1 MVTRRKAPSRGSVAA
16 AATGV
21 RRRDRTPKKRETDVT
36 TLIPTG
42 CTLLNL
48 ALSDTATGGWPL
60 GKISTMPGASAAG
73 KTILGLTALAAA
85 NLEDRFDEYKFV
97 FDDIEQRL
105 GFDMEYLFGNLQERL
120 EEPPLGISDTIQDL
134 QNNVMTLCKGDEP
147 FIYIL
152 DSLDALSSD
161 EEMEKEMRKALA
173 AAKSREAAEKI
184 AGSYGTEKAKILGK
198 VLRMIKAELARTD
211 SVLLILQQMRQS
223 LNAGPFGKKYKV
235 SGGEAP
241 FFYSH
246 VRPILAKIK
255 THKSTTYN
263 KKQLKTGVRTRV
275 EMEKNSITGKL
286 RQVDFDIFY
295 DLGVDDVGS
304 MVDWLVNEKWWRKEG
319 QKIKAAEL
327 TDEPLVRKKLLRY
340 IEKHN
345 LEDAVRAACQEAWT
359 KKEDS
364 VRTTRKRRF

>member
-1 MVTRRKAPSRGSVAA
+1 MVTRRKAPRRTSVAA
-16 AATGV
+16 AAEKV
-21 RRRDRTPKKRETDVT
+21 RSRDRAPQKQETNPT

-48 ALSDTATGGWPL
+48 ALSDTASGGWPL

-85 NLEDRFDEYKFV
+85 NLEERFDEYKFV

-105 GFDMEYLFGNLQERL
+105 DFDMEYLFGTLQDRI

-134 QNNVMTLCKGDEP
+134 QNNVLTLCKGDEP
-147 FIYIL
+147 FLYIL

-161 EEMEKEMRKALA
+161 EELEKEMRKALA
-173 AAKSREAAEKI
+173 AAKSKEAAEKI

-211 SVLLILQQMRQS
+211 SALLILQQMRQN

-263 KKQLKTGVRTRV
+263 KKQLATGVRTRV
-275 EMEKNSITGKL
+275 DMEKNSVTGKL
-286 RQVDFDIFY
+286 RQVEFDIFY
-295 DLGVDDVGS
+295 DLGVDDTGS
-304 MVDWLVNEKWWRKEG
+304 MVDWLVDEKWWSKTG
-319 QKIKAAEL
+319 QKIKAECVSE
-327 TDEPLVRKKLLRY
+327 EPMTRSKLVRY
-340 IEKHN
+340 IERHN
-345 LEDAVRAACQEAWT
+345 LESVVQAECQEAWN